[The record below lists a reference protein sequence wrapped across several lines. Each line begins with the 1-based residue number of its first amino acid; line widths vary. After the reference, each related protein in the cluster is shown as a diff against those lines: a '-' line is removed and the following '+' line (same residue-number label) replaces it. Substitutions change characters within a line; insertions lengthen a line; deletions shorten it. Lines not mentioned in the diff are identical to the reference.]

1 MIYGSSGNA
10 RSFMQIHTIHW
21 KGNRVKFELPKLNFY
36 DVIVGKTENV
46 K

>member
-1 MIYGSSGNA
+1 MIYDSLGNA

-21 KGNRVKFELPKLNFY
+21 KGNRVEFGLSKFNFY